1 MTRKEVCM
9 IIDHAKDL
17 GLNISIH
24 FIENAVEQVEGIDF
38 SDLINYSVWID
49 NDDNLHIDN
58 KFDDYYNS
66 ISIAKIVEIT
76 IHEKVI
82 F

>member
-17 GLNISIH
+17 GLAISIH

-38 SDLINYSVWID
+38 SDLINYSMWID
-49 NDDNLHIDN
+49 NDDNIHVEDKSID
-58 KFDDYYNS
+58 YHNS
-66 ISIAKIVEIT
+66 FSIAKIVEIT